1 MFWDFPHTTCAIPP
15 EYLLDLIPRIR
26 ARAFSI
32 ASSMLVRAQ
41 PLFSPVSGSELRL
54 RQGQGWLSVPC
65 TLWMF
70 SLYSWTLWAPTAHP
84 KPLSAVSLCQ
94 PDMLDI
100 NHRAVPASGL
110 GHLPFCSSPSA
121 RAGPVRCRPLLSP
134 HREQWD
140 VAPPRLGA
148 SLSGVAV
155 GRGSAA
161 TCCCQEVAVGPDR
174 VAWRASARALVAFV
188 LLGWTVSVTAPSCP
202 GASHSSDSLGKP
214 PFLLEGFWAR
224 VGSVLCPSG
233 CFGVG

>member
-32 ASSMLVRAQ
+32 ASSMLVRVQ
-41 PLFSPVSGSELRL
+41 PLFSSVSGSELRL

-70 SLYSWTLWAPTAHP
+70 SLYSWTLWAAHP

-121 RAGPVRCRPLLSP
+121 RAGSALQSSVVSS
-134 HREQWD
+134 Q
-140 VAPPRLGA
+140 GA
-148 SLSGVAV
+148 VESGATEAGSFPGWC
-155 GRGSAA
+155 GRGKGE
-161 TCCCQEVAVGPDR
+161 CCY
-174 VAWRASARALVAFV
+174 
-188 LLGWTVSVTAPSCP
+188 LLLP
-202 GASHSSDSLGKP
+202 GG
-214 PFLLEGFWAR
+214 
-224 VGSVLCPSG
+224 GSG
-233 CFGVG
+233 T